1 MADKIVVYPIIMK
14 YEPDD
19 TDYPYLVTIPD
30 LDNGM
35 TQGRSIADSIV
46 MAEDYIGTT
55 SLEEDLPKSNYKLP
69 KTGDDETATLVR
81 VNVSEYQRK
90 HDNKVVRKSL
100 TIPNYLNELGQERGI
115 NFSEVLTNALK
126 AKVSVK
132 LFSSP
137 MLK

>member
-1 MADKIVVYPIIMK
+1 MSDKIVVYPAIIK

-35 TQGRSIADSIV
+35 TQGKSVEDAIA
-46 MAEDYIGTT
+46 MAADYIGTS
-55 SLEEDLPKSNYKLP
+55 SLEEELPESNYALP
-69 KTGDDETATLVR
+69 KTGKNEIATLVR
-81 VNVSEYQRK
+81 VNISEYKRK
-90 HDNKVVRKSL
+90 NDNKVIRKSL

-126 AKVSVK
+126 EKLSV
-132 LFSSP
+132 
-137 MLK
+137 